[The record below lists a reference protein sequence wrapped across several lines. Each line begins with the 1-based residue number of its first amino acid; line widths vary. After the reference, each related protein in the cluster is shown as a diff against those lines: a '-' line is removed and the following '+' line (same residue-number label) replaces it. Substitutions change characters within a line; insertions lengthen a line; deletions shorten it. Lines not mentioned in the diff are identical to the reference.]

1 MGKIIE
7 ENRVYLDELNS
18 ATNNINNQKEE
29 GFVIINELVEK
40 TNENIESSKMIY
52 DIIVRNICHLC
63 FFFLAFN

>member
-40 TNENIESSKMIY
+40 TNENIESSN
-52 DIIVRNICHLC
+52 DL
-63 FFFLAFN
+63 